1 MTDPVAPGT
10 APAIAFRFASFQ
22 HQSLIHGMSGRRP
35 GSPARGDVAFAKDTI
50 FAEIAESRQT
60 FLAELGVAD
69 DALTLGRQTHG
80 ANVAVVR
87 DEDRGRGRPPDFD
100 GFPETDALIT
110 ASRAVALGVIVAD
123 CTPILLY
130 DPRLHVLGLAH
141 AGWRGTVGQIAA
153 RTVATMEREFGSR
166 AADLLAGVGPSIGSC
181 CYEVG
186 DEVIDAWNGA
196 AMSGGER
203 AVIARH
209 PRPHFDLWEA
219 NRLSLAAAGVPDSQI
234 ELSGV
239 CTRCR
244 GDQFFSHRAFMAG
257 ERERGR
263 MIMVAQLAPLED

>member
-1 MTDPVAPGT
+1 MTSPVSPGT
-10 APAIAFRFASFQ
+10 APAIAFRFSSLRNQ
-22 HQSLIHGMSGRRP
+22 PLIHGMSGRRP
-35 GSPARGDVAFAKDTI
+35 GSPAGGDVAFARDTV
-50 FAEIAESRQT
+50 FDDIAESRRT

-80 ANVAVVR
+80 ANAAVVR
-87 DEDRGRGRPPDFD
+87 DEDRGRGQPPDFD

-110 ASRAVALGVIVAD
+110 ASSDVALGTIVAD
-123 CTPILLY
+123 CAPILLY

-153 RTVATMEREFGSR
+153 KTVAAMEREFGSR
-166 AADLLAGVGPSIGSC
+166 PDDLLAGIGPSIGGC

-186 DEVIDAWNGA
+186 EEVIAVWNEARVPGGDGA
-196 AMSGGER
+196 VS
-203 AVIARH
+203 ARQ
-209 PRPHFDLWEA
+209 PRPYFDVWEA

-234 ELSGV
+234 EVSGI

-244 GDQFFSHRAFMAG
+244 GDLFFSHRAFMAG

-263 MIMVAQLAPLED
+263 MIMVAQLASLED

>member
-1 MTDPVAPGT
+1 
-10 APAIAFRFASFQ
+10 
-22 HQSLIHGMSGRRP
+22 MSGRRP
-35 GSPARGDVAFAKDTI
+35 GSPAGGDVAFARDTD
-50 FAEIAESRQT
+50 FDEIAESRRT

-110 ASRAVALGVIVAD
+110 DSSNVALGTIVAD
-123 CTPILLY
+123 CAPILLY
-130 DPRLHVLGLAH
+130 DPRLHILGLAH
-141 AGWRGTVGQIAA
+141 AGWRGTVGLIAA
-153 RTVATMEREFGSR
+153 RTVEAMEREFGSR
-166 AADLLAGVGPSIGSC
+166 PADLLAGIGPSISAC

-186 DEVIDAWNGA
+186 DEVVNAWHEAGVLGREGA
-196 AMSGGER
+196 VHQGK
-203 AVIARH
+203 

-219 NRLSLAAAGVPDSQI
+219 NRLTLVAAGVPDQRI
-234 ELSGV
+234 EVSGL

-244 GDQFFSHRAFMAG
+244 GDLFFSHRAFMAG

-263 MIMVAQLAPLED
+263 MIVVAQLAPLKD